1 MKIKIRTE
9 KHNISLSFPTGLL
22 TGKFAVN
29 LAEKYGRKHA
39 GKFMDKLPPNA
50 LEVLCAE
57 LRRIKKLRGE
67 LVLVDAVTADGQE
80 VHISL

>member
-1 MKIKIRTE
+1 MKIRIKTE

-22 TGKFAVN
+22 TGKFAVHM
-29 LAEKYGRKHA
+29 AEKYGRKYASDAMEAIAPH
-39 GKFMDKLPPNA
+39 A
-50 LEVLCAE
+50 LEILCAE